1 MDYDKLRF
9 IDNVYALAP
18 KRGLKIKEVEDACGV
33 SIGYFAR
40 LRLGK
45 KGTAPGADFL
55 LKVADKLSVSV
66 DSLLCYDFSS
76 GSDSEQ
82 LLLNYIEKLIDKT
95 QNGSMF
101 WQEDPVVASD
111 SILYKLDGIPTH
123 PLFNAVQLENG
134 KNAAFYNSP
143 FHPFSTD
150 LVPLIAYGCPFPD
163 DRTLYLVQ
171 VTNRTDDS
179 SDALCDWIE
188 LELVM
193 AGEDLASP
201 IPLCHIDHNKPAY
214 LDNLMFRLLSTIE
227 DKINIP
233 LLTPEALDVI
243 NDFLK

>member
-1 MDYDKLRF
+1 MEYDKLRF

-18 KRGLKIKEVEDACGV
+18 KKGLKIKEIEAACGV

-55 LKVADKLSVSV
+55 LKVADQLSVSV

-82 LLLNYIEKLIDKT
+82 LLLIYLEKLIDKT

-101 WQEDPVVASD
+101 WQEDPVVEPD
-111 SILYKLDGIPTH
+111 SILNNLGGIPTH
-123 PLFNAVQLENG
+123 PLYNTVQLESG
-134 KNAAFYNSP
+134 KVAAFYDSP

-171 VTNRTDDS
+171 VTKRADNSPDN
-179 SDALCDWIE
+179 LCDWTE

-193 AGEDLASP
+193 AGDDLASP
-201 IPLCHIDHNKPAY
+201 IPLCHTDHNKPAY
-214 LDNLMFRLLSTIE
+214 LDNLMYQLLSIIE
-227 DKINIP
+227 DKINTP

>member
-1 MDYDKLRF
+1 MEYDKLRF

-18 KRGLKIKEVEDACGV
+18 KKGLKIKEIEAACSV

-82 LLLNYIEKLIDKT
+82 LLLIYIEKLIDKT
-95 QNGSMF
+95 QNGLMF
-101 WQEDPVVASD
+101 WQEDPVVEPD
-111 SILYKLDGIPTH
+111 SVLNKLGGIPTH
-123 PLFNAVQLENG
+123 PLYIAVQLENG
-134 KNAAFYNSP
+134 KGVSFYDSP

-150 LVPLIAYGCPFPD
+150 MVPLKAYGCPFPN

-171 VTNRTDDS
+171 VTKRADDS
-179 SDALCDWIE
+179 SDDLCDWTE

-193 AGEDLASP
+193 AGDELTSP
-201 IPLCHIDHNKPAY
+201 IPLCHTDHNKPAY
-214 LDNLMFRLLSTIE
+214 LDNLMYQLLSIIE

-243 NDFLK
+243 NAFLK

>member
-1 MDYDKLRF
+1 MEYDKLRF
-9 IDNVYALAP
+9 IDNVYTLAP
-18 KRGLKIKEVEDACGV
+18 KKGLKIKEIESACGV

-55 LKVADKLSVSV
+55 LKVADQLSVSV

-82 LLLNYIEKLIDKT
+82 LLLIYMEKLIEKT
-95 QNGSMF
+95 QNGLMF
-101 WQEDPVVASD
+101 WQEDPVITPD
-111 SILYKLDGIPTH
+111 SILNKLDGIPTH
-123 PLFNAVQLENG
+123 PLYNAVQLESG
-134 KNAAFYNSP
+134 KNVAFYDSP
-143 FHPFSTD
+143 FHPFLTD
-150 LVPLIAYGCPFPD
+150 LVPLKAYGCPFPD

-171 VTNRTDDS
+171 VTKRVDDS
-179 SDALCDWIE
+179 SDDLCDWTE

-193 AGEDLASP
+193 ADDDLASP
-201 IPLCHIDHNKPAY
+201 IPLCHTDHNKPTY
-214 LDNLMFRLLSTIE
+214 LDNLMHQLISTIE